1 MKAPTRLYVRPGPR
15 SKYRR
20 FTLLGPNLDCLLA
33 WMRQQGYAE
42 VTILNILKAAG
53 PLWRW
58 LQKRCGNTLRDLAPC
73 DLRAASDH
81 FRIRRVNIAVA
92 ARLLGRFLAENQL
105 IRADQPEPPSKSEQQ
120 LHLFNAYLRDVR
132 GLAPNTLL
140 GHTSR
145 LRLFLQFLSFDE
157 QPSAIRKLD
166 LDQIDA
172 FLRLSAR
179 TNNRF
184 SLQHIVASLRAFLRH
199 KHMQG
204 ELREP
209 LHQRIDRPRTYR
221 LEQLPRALPWDQID
235 ALLRSIDQMAPGGL
249 RDFTILYLAT
259 RYGLR
264 SGELVRLTLDDIDWR
279 AGVLTI
285 LQSKT
290 KRMLSLPLSD
300 EAGHILA
307 RYLKSGRPAV
317 ASCRT
322 LFLRRRAPAGALAP
336 TAIHNILE
344 LRIAQSGLKI
354 PPIGSHVLRHSLA
367 VHLLRRGVGLPAIG
381 AALGHH
387 DPESTSV
394 YLRLA
399 IDDLREVGLPVPSG
413 VKAGAL
419 APRSWKQK
427 LPPVRTTPTERLSQ
441 KEFHSGLAVSLRLYL
456 DTRHALGR
464 RYASEEAVL
473 RRWDDFLRRR
483 YGKTSDVKSHMF
495 QQWVKAMPVLSPT
508 VRRNRMRIVRNFL
521 LFHAR
526 QHPSTHIPD
535 LHTFPRPVPHRLPR
549 LVSNAE
555 MARVLATTAAL
566 PASHQ
571 NPIRAQTIR
580 LALIL
585 LFCCGLRRGELFRL
599 RLRHF
604 DPQSNVLSIE
614 ATKFHKSRLVPVSD
628 SVAKEVHDHLALRR
642 RQRRGLEAEAFLLW
656 SNNVLACDN
665 TYSAQA
671 LADNWQ
677 QLCLST
683 NLLDERGRPP
693 RLHDLR
699 HSFAVAALHR
709 WYQQGL
715 EVQSK
720 LPHLAAYMG
729 HVSPISTH
737 YYLHLSP
744 DLQHDANQRFHQY
757 ASPLLKPGDVL

>member
-1 MKAPTRLYVRPGPR
+1 
-15 SKYRR
+15 
-20 FTLLGPNLDCLLA
+20 
-33 WMRQQGYAE
+33 MRQQGYAE
-42 VTILNILKAAG
+42 ATILNILKTAG

-58 LQKRCGNTLRDLAPC
+58 LQKRCGNTLRGLAPC
-73 DLRAASDH
+73 DLRAAYDH
-81 FRIRRVNIAVA
+81 FRLRRINVA
-92 ARLLGRFLAENQL
+92 GTTRLLGRFLAENQL
-105 IRADQPEPPSKSEQQ
+105 IRADQPEPLSRSEQQ
-120 LHLFNAYLRDVR
+120 LRLFNAYLRDVR

-145 LRLFLQFLSFDE
+145 LSLFLQFLKFDE
-157 QPSAIRKLD
+157 RPSALRTLN
-166 LDQIDA
+166 LDQIEA
-172 FLRLSAR
+172 FLRASAR

-199 KHMQG
+199 RHMQG
-204 ELREP
+204 ELGEP
-209 LHQRIDRPRTYR
+209 LHQGIDRPRTYR

-235 ALLRSIDQMAPGGL
+235 ALLRSIDQSSPGGL
-249 RDFTILYLAT
+249 RDYTILYLAT

-279 AGVLTI
+279 AGVLKI
-285 LQSKT
+285 PQSKT
-290 KRMLSLPLSD
+290 KQTLSLPLSD
-300 EAGHILA
+300 EAGQLLT

-336 TAIHNILE
+336 TAVHDILE
-344 LRIAQSGLKI
+344 LRIAQSGLKL
-354 PPIGSHVLRHSLA
+354 PPVGSHMLRHSLA
-367 VHLLRRGVGLPAIG
+367 VHLLRRGVGLSAIG
-381 AALGHH
+381 ATLGHR
-387 DPESTSV
+387 DPQSTAV

-399 IDDLREVGLPVPSG
+399 IDDLREVGLAVPRDGNAS
-413 VKAGAL
+413 AL
-419 APRSWKQK
+419 NPRGWKQK
-427 LPPVRTTPTERLSQ
+427 LLPVRTTPRERLNQ
-441 KEFHSGLAVSLRLYL
+441 KEFHSGLAISLRRYL
-456 DTRHALGR
+456 DTRRALGR
-464 RYASEEAVL
+464 TYAVEEAIL

-495 QQWVKAMPVLSPT
+495 QQWVKAMPVLNPT

-526 QHPSTHIPD
+526 QHPSTYIPD

-566 PASHQ
+566 PASYQ
-571 NPIRAQTIR
+571 NPIRRQTIR

-585 LFCCGLRRGELFRL
+585 LFCCGLRRGELLRL

-614 ATKFHKSRLVPVSD
+614 ATKFHKSRLVPLSD
-628 SVAKEVHDHLALRR
+628 SVAKEVHDYLTLRR
-642 RQRRGLEAEAFLLW
+642 RQRRGLEPDAFLLW
-656 SNNVLACDN
+656 SNSVLACDN
-665 TYSAQA
+665 TYSAPA
-671 LADNWQ
+671 LAGNWQ
-677 QLCLST
+677 QLCLSA
-683 NLLDERGRPP
+683 NVLDERGRPP
-693 RLHDLR
+693 PLHDLR

-709 WYQQGL
+709 WYLQGL
-715 EVQSK
+715 DVQSK
-720 LPHLAAYMG
+720 LPHLAAYLG
-729 HVSPISTH
+729 HVSPVSTH

-757 ASPLLKPGDVL
+757 ASPLFKPGEAS